1 MDPPQR
7 SPREHRRARVY
18 RGLYQ
23 WDDSQRAERRERALW
38 RVLELVCEPG
48 SIRYRIVPG
57 ALRNAMPDHP
67 ERITAGG
74 SGRHPPLAGLG
85 IVGPGA
91 VAIRLRRSV
100 HPGGTFASRRRL
112 TDALEWTDGDGTTDV
127 ARLGRLR
134 GISGM

>member
-1 MDPPQR
+1 MVLITSTTWVVRRGDPDADTTHPAGRRSRSCAVDPPQR

-67 ERITAGG
+67 
-74 SGRHPPLAGLG
+74 
-85 IVGPGA
+85 
-91 VAIRLRRSV
+91 
-100 HPGGTFASRRRL
+100 
-112 TDALEWTDGDGTTDV
+112 
-127 ARLGRLR
+127 
-134 GISGM
+134 